1 MHRIRGVIFDFDGV
15 ILDSANIK
23 TEAFLEL
30 FEEYPKHQETIKEYH
45 IEHQGITRFQKFEW
59 IYKELLKKPYNEEI
73 KQKLGEKFS
82 EIVFSKIMETEEI
95 PGAIEFLKILKT
107 DDIPA
112 FIASGTP
119 DEELEKIVRD
129 RGLSEYF
136 KTIYG
141 SNISKEEAIDRISEQ
156 ELLPYPNLLFVGDA
170 VTDYRAAKSR
180 KVPFVAVYSEVMEDY
195 WKEREIKPVHNLME
209 IVEEKDQLVLQR

>member
-30 FEEYPKHQETIKEYH
+30 FEEYPKHQEAIKEYH

-73 KQKLGEKFS
+73 KQKLGKKFS

-95 PGAIEFLKILKT
+95 PGAIEFLKILKR

-119 DEELEKIVRD
+119 DEELEKIVRG

-136 KTIYG
+136 KVIYG